1 MLFNIVILI
10 VLIAIVV
17 TCDFT
22 PYTLTDKEAA
32 LLYSNE
38 KQFSEEDSGIFGTST
53 VTGEISEGDLSNK
66 SVNQQAEDLLNR
78 IYNG

>member
-22 PYTLTDKEAA
+22 PYTLTDEEAA